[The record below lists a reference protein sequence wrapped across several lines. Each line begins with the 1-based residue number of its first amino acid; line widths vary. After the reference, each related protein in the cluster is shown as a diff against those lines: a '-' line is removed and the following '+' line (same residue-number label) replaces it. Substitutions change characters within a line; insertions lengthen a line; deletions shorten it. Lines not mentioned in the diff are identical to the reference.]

1 MRVWTICVGKKMQL
15 WCTLTDISVSNW
27 KIFSNSFK
35 DKTEDGWIVTRAKTK
50 VCICDDENDD
60 NDDSDDHEDNDDANT
75 KNVNFMVYIRT
86 SIFYAQT
93 PGLKP

>member
-1 MRVWTICVGKKMQL
+1 M
-15 WCTLTDISVSNW
+15 
-27 KIFSNSFK
+27 
-35 DKTEDGWIVTRAKTK
+35 TRAKTK